1 MQVIYLTLKFVDR
14 LDVNMSKLIA
24 QAVQF
29 GGGFKPPTDAY
40 SETGQTT
47 EGTLSNLE
55 LFISNIIG
63 VLTLLAGIF
72 FIIYFILGAFKWVT
86 AGGDSGKVGKAR
98 DEMVQGV
105 LGLIIIVMA
114 YGIIGIVG
122 SILGLDILNPAA
134 VLETLVPTP

>member
-1 MQVIYLTLKFVDR
+1 
-14 LDVNMSKLIA
+14 MSKLIS
-24 QAVQF
+24 QAANF
-29 GGGFKPPTDAY
+29 GGGLTPPTDAY
-40 SETGQTT
+40 SEAGTKTNQ
-47 EGTLSNLE
+47 GTLQNLE

-134 VLETLVPTP
+134 VLETLDPTP